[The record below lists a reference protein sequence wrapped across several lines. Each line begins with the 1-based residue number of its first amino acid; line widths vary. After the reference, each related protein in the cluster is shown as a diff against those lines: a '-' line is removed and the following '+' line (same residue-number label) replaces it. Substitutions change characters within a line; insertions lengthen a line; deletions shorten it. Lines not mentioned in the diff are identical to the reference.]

1 MARMLGRLL
10 GLFRARGVLVPGTDR
25 IGEGEARKV
34 DVGDPLAG
42 GMQVILCRVDGDLHA
57 LDALCPH
64 NQGGRIQP
72 GPLVEGRYA
81 SCPLHGYR
89 FDPRDG
95 KAVGVACRSARRL
108 RVRERGGSAEL
119 LL

>member
-1 MARMLGRLL
+1 MVLGRLL

-25 IGEGEARKV
+25 IPEGEARKV

-42 GMQVILCRVDGDLHA
+42 GMQVILCRVGGELFA

-72 GPLVEGRYA
+72 GPLAEGRYA

-89 FDPRDG
+89 FDPRNG
-95 KAVGVACRSARRL
+95 QAVGVACRAARRL
-108 RVRERGGSAEL
+108 RVRERGDSAEL
-119 LL
+119 FV